1 MAAAIRV
8 TLMRRVMAITAP
20 MIRYLGTIGEV
31 LTLANGLA
39 ARGHTGAFMEP
50 KSSTE
55 RPAKS
60 L

>member
-8 TLMRRVMAITAP
+8 TLMRRVTAITAP

-39 ARGHTGAFMEP
+39 ARGHTGVHGAE
-50 KSSTE
+50 KQDRAAS
-55 RPAKS
+55 
-60 L
+60 